1 MSIAG
6 LLYRKPASV
15 ATAARV
21 KYMIKRTLYAAWHA
35 TKNAA

>member
-1 MSIAG
+1 MSVAG

-15 ATAARV
+15 VTAAKV
-21 KYMIKRTLYAAWHA
+21 KYMIKRTLYTAWHA